1 MHRIMATF
9 SLSQNRTLTRTVQ
22 LLTVGTEQLKNP
34 FLLSGT
40 KYMLGKLR
48 HQLFINKEKMQII
61 TVTYD

>member
-1 MHRIMATF
+1 MATF
-9 SLSQNRTLTRTVQ
+9 SLSQNRTRTRTVQ

-40 KYMLGKLR
+40 KYMLGECR
-48 HQLFINKEKMQII
+48 HQLFINKEEMQKL